1 MDQVLP
7 CDRRE
12 VFLVGD
18 SVGDV
23 VVRNVSVR
31 RQERGVNR
39 VNSLAVCERCQT
51 KFAMNLSGN
60 LLVDLQGFCSGV

>member
-18 SVGDV
+18 GVGDV

-31 RQERGVNR
+31 RQESGVNR
-39 VNSLAVCERCQT
+39 VDSLAVCENVRQNST
-51 KFAMNLSGN
+51 MNLSGD

>member
-18 SVGDV
+18 GVGDV

-31 RQERGVNR
+31 RQESGVNR
-39 VNSLAVCERCQT
+39 VDSLAVCEKCQT
-51 KFAMNLSGN
+51 KFDYEFERRLTG
-60 LLVDLQGFCSGV
+60 